1 MTTQGQEDQD
11 CNLMKVTGQAVAKV
25 TVMDALL
32 SPPSD
37 RMEKESFKLVNSFV
51 LQYCHH
57 DHSCCSL
64 PPEGYYLA
72 QTVQDY
78 NVKFYE
84 FMESKFMSIRIKA
97 GK

>member
-37 RMEKESFKLVNSFV
+37 RMEKE
-51 LQYCHH
+51 
-57 DHSCCSL
+57 
-64 PPEGYYLA
+64 E
-72 QTVQDY
+72 
-78 NVKFYE
+78 
-84 FMESKFMSIRIKA
+84 RIL
-97 GK
+97 